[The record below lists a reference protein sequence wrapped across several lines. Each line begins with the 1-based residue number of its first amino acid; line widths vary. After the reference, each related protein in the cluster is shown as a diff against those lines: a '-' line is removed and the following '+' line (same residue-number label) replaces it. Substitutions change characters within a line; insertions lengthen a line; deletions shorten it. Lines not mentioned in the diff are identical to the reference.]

1 MMPMFRNPNQRTG
14 MNDPF
19 DNRKFNRPTSAYR
32 SQESTFH
39 DCLDRMGS
47 VYIDEAQGLISEG
60 NVPSGLAAGRRTPNP
75 SVSQI
80 DMMMSMK

>member
-47 VYIDEAQGLISEG
+47 VYIDEAQ
-60 NVPSGLAAGRRTPNP
+60 VLAAGRRTLSP